1 MINTDIKNYEYYSYG
16 DKDAYGQPELS
27 KEVQGSVKMAIYTTT
42 QTVQDNIKYKDASY
56 IGLTTGII
64 TDKEVIKYGDNLLKV
79 LYVQPRGRFK
89 QVFMKEI

>member
-56 IGLTTGII
+56 IGLTTGTI